1 MTGARPEAVG
11 RAAASWTCSGGCS
24 GSRRLGGCRCRRGG
38 LRRGTHGAA
47 DHQSRGQ
54 SRCVFQVH
62 AHSFRDAMGVLRE
75 LFASATFITFEKPS
89 QYMKNA
95 ELNTRIGIGGRMS
108 NSAQKNTS
116 GELNRRDF
124 LQGMAGIGVLGSSA
138 IASAKSDP
146 PIPIIDAHIHLFDA
160 SRPQGAP
167 YKGPKEFTGHISLP
181 AAYRKLATPLGIKGA
196 IAVEASSWVEDNL
209 WLLETAQTDTIM
221 VGVIGRLQPE
231 KPEFAE
237 YLERY
242 HKNPLYRGIR
252 INISARNHL
261 MPQLD
266 ISSVVDNLKLLA
278 QSDLV
283 LETANPSIELLQTVV
298 RVNDL
303 VPELRIVI
311 DHLPVMD
318 PVPEELPLYTS
329 TLEQI
334 RQRPNLFLKLS
345 VFLRRGDGTGAKDLG
360 SPRERL
366 DRLIKIFGE
375 DRIIFGSDYP
385 NSAGTATLGEIVSL
399 VKEYFAAQPRP
410 VAEKY
415 FWKNSLQCYKWIR
428 RTPQQPAIA

>member
-1 MTGARPEAVG
+1 
-11 RAAASWTCSGGCS
+11 
-24 GSRRLGGCRCRRGG
+24 
-38 LRRGTHGAA
+38 
-47 DHQSRGQ
+47 
-54 SRCVFQVH
+54 
-62 AHSFRDAMGVLRE
+62 
-75 LFASATFITFEKPS
+75 
-89 QYMKNA
+89 
-95 ELNTRIGIGGRMS
+95 MS
-108 NSAQKNTS
+108 NSAPENIF

-124 LQGMAGIGVLGSSA
+124 LHGMTALGVLGSSS
-138 IASAKSDP
+138 IAAAKSAP

-160 SRPQGAP
+160 GRPQGAP
-167 YKGPKEFTGHISLP
+167 YKGPKEFTEHVSLP
-181 AAYRKLATPLGIKGA
+181 GTYKKLALPLGIKGA
-196 IAVEASSWVEDNL
+196 IAVEASPWIEDNL
-209 WLLETAQTDTIM
+209 WLLETAQTDAVM

-231 KPEFAE
+231 KAEFAE

-252 INISARNHL
+252 INITARNHL
-261 MPQLD
+261 MPLLENA
-266 ISSVVDNLKLLA
+266 SVVDNLKLLA
-278 QSDLV
+278 QADLV

-318 PVPEELPLYTS
+318 PTPEELPLYTS

-334 RQRPNLFLKLS
+334 RQRANLFVKLS
-345 VFLRRGDGTGAKDLG
+345 EILHRVDGTVAKDLA
-360 SPRERL
+360 SHRERL

-385 NSAGTATLGEIVSL
+385 NSVGTATIGETVSL
-399 VKEYFAAQPRP
+399 VKEYFAAQPRS

-415 FWKNSLQCYKWIR
+415 FWRNSLQCYKWVR